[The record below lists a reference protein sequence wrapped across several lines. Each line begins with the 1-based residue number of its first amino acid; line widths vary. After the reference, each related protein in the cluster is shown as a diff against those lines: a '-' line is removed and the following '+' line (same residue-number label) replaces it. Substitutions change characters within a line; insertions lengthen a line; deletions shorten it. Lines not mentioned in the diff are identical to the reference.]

1 MLLGGH
7 SKALLRMLSAFSS
20 VLCHGDLTLLR

>member
-7 SKALLRMLSAFSS
+7 SKALLRMLATFSS
-20 VLCHGDLTLLR
+20 VLCHDDLTLLR